1 LGGSRPDKVAA
12 WAFLL
17 GVFLILV
24 AATTSNGATTG
35 GAAPPG
41 QDDAD
46 ARSTSPLPL
55 SQQLGRAQ
63 LSGGTSGDA
72 VRTLQRILNLKGY
85 GPIAETGTFDDD
97 TKQAVERFQRASGL
111 AVDGVVGP
119 QTRPALLRLMSVRTA
134 TWYGPGFYG
143 RRTACGQRLTRTTVG
158 VAHKTLPCGTK
169 VTFYHRGRFVNV
181 AVIDRGPYARGVS
194 WDLTYGAAR
203 KLGMTATSAV
213 RAVYKP
219 AR

>member
-1 LGGSRPDKVAA
+1 MGGSRPDKVAA

-24 AATTSNGATTG
+24 AATTSNAAISG
-35 GAAPPG
+35 GAAPP
-41 QDDAD
+41 DREDTDTAD
-46 ARSTSPLPL
+46 TSPLPL

-63 LSGGTSGDA
+63 LSAGATGDA

-85 GPIAETGTFDDD
+85 GPIDETGTFDDR
-97 TKQAVERFQRASGL
+97 TRQAVERFQRASGL
-111 AVDGVVGP
+111 TIDGVVGP
-119 QTRPALLRLMSVRTA
+119 RTRPALLHLMAMRTA

-143 RRTACGQRLTRTTVG
+143 RRTACGQRLTRETVG

-169 VTFYHRGRFVNV
+169 VTFYHRGRFATVS
-181 AVIDRGPYARGVS
+181 VIDRGPYARGVS
-194 WDLTYGAAR
+194 WDLTFGAAK

-213 RAVYKP
+213 RAVYK
-219 AR
+219 RR